1 MTPDP
6 ARDPRESGTLCQG
19 CGKRYR
25 CDWML
30 PPDQWEMIRFG
41 DNLLCGPCIA
51 ARIEFELAEASMFL
65 AFKVEEI

>member
-1 MTPDP
+1 
-6 ARDPRESGTLCQG
+6 
-19 CGKRYR
+19 
-25 CDWML
+25 ML